1 MQEPAVE
8 DEVEDTGDVPFIEEE
23 FDMSLPSKKK
33 KKKKVKISVEDVDK
47 MDMEGWPINHYH

>member
-1 MQEPAVE
+1 ME

-47 MDMEGWPINHYH
+47 MDMEG